1 MVVMLECP
9 LDTRHG
15 VFGIRT
21 LEACPREVESDQAS
35 VAQTLHIFLVS
46 SNGLECTTRPLSQ
59 SREGAPLADHPAVKC
74 SQVLKQGQK
83 GLKERD
89 RTVG

>member
-1 MVVMLECP
+1 MLECP

-15 VFGIRT
+15 VFGLRT

-35 VAQTLHIFLVS
+35 VAQTLHILLVF
-46 SNGLECTTRPLSQ
+46 SNGLECITRPLSQ
-59 SREGAPLADHPAVKC
+59 SREGTPLAHHPAVKC
-74 SQVLKQGQK
+74 SQMLKQGQK
-83 GLKERD
+83 GLKEHD